1 MGAGKSQ
8 FTEEE
13 LQDYQV
19 RLLSAKLPFVYL
31 QFVYSLRTF

>member
-19 RLLSAKLPFVYL
+19 RPLSAMLPFVYL
-31 QFVYSLRTF
+31 QF

>member
-1 MGAGKSQ
+1 MGQGKSQ

-19 RLLSAKLPFVYL
+19 RFDKDSYCILAVF
-31 QFVYSLRTF
+31 